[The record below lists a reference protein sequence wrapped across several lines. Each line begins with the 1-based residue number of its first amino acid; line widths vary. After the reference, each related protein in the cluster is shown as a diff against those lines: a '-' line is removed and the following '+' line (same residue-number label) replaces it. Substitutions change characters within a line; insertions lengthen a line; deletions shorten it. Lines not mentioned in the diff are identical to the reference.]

1 MIQYGKQNIAKS
13 DIKAVINCLKGRY
26 ITQGILPG
34 KFENLLSNYLG
45 FKYCSSVS
53 NGTSAMFILAKLLDW
68 KKGDIIAIPTITFVS
83 TAAITDFFGAKP
95 LFIDINLENYCI
107 DTNKLELELKKGK
120 KIKAVVVTDYGGSVA
135 NWKHLSFLKK
145 KYNFFLIN
153 DQCHALGSE
162 YYKSR
167 KYSSKYCD
175 FSILSFHPVKAITT
189 SEGGAIFSNNK
200 NYDSKIKLLRSHGI
214 ERRSKHWK
222 YDISTTGFNFRLSD
236 LSCSLGISQFKRLK
250 LFLKKRREI
259 AKKYNNFFK
268 NKKNCFIPLNIK
280 NNLNSYHLY
289 PLRINFKKLNKTKDE
304 FINFLIKKKIKVQFH
319 YIPTT
324 EFQYFKNKYNIVLNK
339 FPNTQIFYK
348 QVISLPIYYDLS
360 DKDLK
365 KILKNI
371 NIFLNKI

>member
-1 MIQYGKQNIAKS
+1 M
-13 DIKAVINCLKGRY
+13 
-26 ITQGILPG
+26 
-34 KFENLLSNYLG
+34 
-45 FKYCSSVS
+45 
-53 NGTSAMFILAKLLDW
+53 
-68 KKGDIIAIPTITFVS
+68 
-83 TAAITDFFGAKP
+83 
-95 LFIDINLENYCI
+95 
-107 DTNKLELELKKGK
+107 
-120 KIKAVVVTDYGGSVA
+120 
-135 NWKHLSFLKK
+135 
-145 KYNFFLIN
+145 
-153 DQCHALGSE
+153 
-162 YYKSR
+162 
-167 KYSSKYCD
+167 
-175 FSILSFHPVKAITT
+175 
-189 SEGGAIFSNNK
+189 
-200 NYDSKIKLLRSHGI
+200 
-214 ERRSKHWK
+214 
-222 YDISTTGFNFRLSD
+222 
-236 LSCSLGISQFKRLK
+236 GISQFKRLK